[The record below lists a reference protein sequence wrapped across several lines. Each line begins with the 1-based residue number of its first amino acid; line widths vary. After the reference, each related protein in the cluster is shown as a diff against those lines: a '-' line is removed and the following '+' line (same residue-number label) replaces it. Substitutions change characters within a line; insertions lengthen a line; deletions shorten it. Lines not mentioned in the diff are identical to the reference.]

1 MLPPRRLLFTH
12 IYISKG
18 AAEMKS
24 SPDVGNDPFNPHMEI
39 KICLTVRNDTGNI

>member
-1 MLPPRRLLFTH
+1 MLPPRRLLFSH

-18 AAEMKS
+18 AAEMKTS
-24 SPDVGNDPFNPHMEI
+24 DVGNDPFSPHMEV